1 MRVSLFAILLCGLCA
16 PAVSGA
22 QTAAPAP
29 AQTQPVAPTVAPAG
43 PAPTALMQSSL
54 DTLRDAI
61 NGMHADKWKIPSV
74 LRDETEANLGS
85 IHRDLDGTL
94 PVLLAD
100 ADKGGTVSAML
111 PAYRNIEALYDVV
124 LRVDAAARVGA
135 PAQQGAILDQALSK
149 LDEGRR
155 GFGDRVLAGVQA
167 QEKQVTDLQASL
179 KAVPAPAPAP
189 VCPTPPPTPAKKPAK
204 KPAPKPAAK
213 PATPPA
219 TNPPT
224 QG

>member
-1 MRVSLFAILLCGLCA
+1 MRVSLFAILLWGVCA

-29 AQTQPVAPTVAPAG
+29 APAQAQLVAPAG
-43 PAPTALMQSSL
+43 PAPTALMQPSL

-155 GFGDRVLAGVQA
+155 SFGDRVLAGVQA

-189 VCPTPPPTPAKKPAK
+189 VCPTPPPAPAKKPAAK

-213 PATPPA
+213 PTTPPPA
-219 TNPPT
+219 TP
-224 QG
+224 G